1 MTHPHLLIALAVLA
15 GIGVLAALTYAMSAT
30 HRAARG
36 LRQATSA
43 VSSLVRTLVAAA
55 VITGIQWAIAANVH
69 DWRVLL
75 AVLGVPALLAGR
87 TLARMFAVAEF
98 VTGRGAFLR

>member
-1 MTHPHLLIALAVLA
+1 MNHQQLLIGLAVLA
-15 GIGVLAALTYAMSAT
+15 GIGLVAGLSYARSAT
-30 HRAARG
+30 RSAARG
-36 LRQATSA
+36 LRETTSA
-43 VSSLVRTLVAAA
+43 IGSLVRTLVAAG

-87 TLARMFAVAEF
+87 TVARMFAVTEF
-98 VTGRGAFLR
+98 VSVRGGYLR